1 MLLLQLIML
10 HYYTTAKTEIITTV
24 VLLDFKGLTVLTT
37 AVTDTRHTHNEC

>member
-1 MLLLQLIML
+1 MLLLHLIMF
-10 HYYTTAKTEIITTV
+10 HYYTTATTEIITTV